1 MPEPNKGQRVAQKI
15 LAIMKDVTRVEKDG
29 YNIIQKYQYV
39 SEGGMLEA
47 IRGKIIEHGLVVIPT
62 QLSCLSQHYTF
73 TGKEGNPR
81 DVIMTETCTEY
92 TIIDTDSGDSLTV
105 KFFGQG
111 MDSGDKAVYKA
122 TTGANKYF
130 LMKTF
135 MIPTG
140 DDPEDEKAP
149 KRTTSKPAAKP
160 PQESPGQVKPATDA
174 QIAKIKSLLSEKN
187 FDGNLKLYERAT
199 LLIAEHESGDNI
211 LPISKAS
218 TIIGELIKL

>member
-111 MDSGDKAVYKA
+111 MDSGDKGVYKA

-140 DDPEDEKAP
+140 DDPEVSHGNPTEETASGK
-149 KRTTSKPAAKP
+149 
-160 PQESPGQVKPATDA
+160 
-174 QIAKIKSLLSEKN
+174 QIGYIKKLLGENVFEGERALKI
-187 FDGNLKLYERAT
+187 YERAT
-199 LLIAEHESGDNI
+199 ELIAIHDDGK
-211 LPISKAS
+211 PITKDTASK
-218 TIIGELIKL
+218 IIDQLTKLADTKKA

>member
-15 LAIMKDVTRVEKDG
+15 LEAMKEMGRVDKDG
-29 YNIIQKYQYV
+29 YNDFQKYAYV
-39 SEGGMLEA
+39 SEANMIEA
-47 IRGKIIEHGLVVIPT
+47 IRDKVMAAGLIIVPSQI
-62 QLSCLSQHYTF
+62 SCLSQPVPSSGEKSQKYL
-73 TGKEGNPR
+73 
-81 DVIMTETCTEY
+81 TEVCTEY

-111 MDSGDKAVYKA
+111 MDSGDKGVYKA